1 MRNEAG
7 VSEAG
12 SLSDGL
18 DGGGWGA
25 GGTEFLQV
33 GGQKKKK
40 MIWIPLSWCFCRNGG

>member
-12 SLSDGL
+12 LLSDGL
-18 DGGGWGA
+18 DGGGGWGRG

-33 GGQKKKK
+33 GGQKKK
-40 MIWIPLSWCFCRNGG
+40 MIWIPLS